1 MCENFAHKSY
11 KKLFWLG
18 LNVIN
23 VSLCYEFNFIF
34 CVFRSFYGSKSSI
47 LSNIVPV
54 STAQTNI
61 CKDDLQAS
69 REYDD
74 NFDVS
79 SNDSID
85 YESTEKEIIESGN
98 EFEQHS
104 SEEPLSSNSN
114 VEIFLF
120 NLDSN
125 VIVNGQL
132 LKILCLKSKI
142 ASEDTARQTSKHM

>member
-1 MCENFAHKSY
+1 M
-11 KKLFWLG
+11 
-18 LNVIN
+18 
-23 VSLCYEFNFIF
+23 CYEFDFIF

-98 EFEQHS
+98 EFEEHS

-114 VEIFLF
+114 VELKF

-125 VIVNGQL
+125 VIETLVTL
-132 LKILCLKSKI
+132 VTIV
-142 ASEDTARQTSKHM
+142 